1 MFYVAFNIISVESR
15 RQTTHSCI
23 SWVLPVLG
31 QASELSCPRT
41 LGLADQVMLESGNSS
56 IRVPHFITKP
66 CRVPNVQTRKHT
78 QKPKKFKQDQ
88 IEGRCRQNI
97 KCCLNDDFCLR

>member
-23 SWVLPVLG
+23 SRVLPVLG

-66 CRVPNVQTRKHT
+66 CRVPNFQTRKHT
-78 QKPKKFKQDQ
+78 QTPK
-88 IEGRCRQNI
+88 N
-97 KCCLNDDFCLR
+97 LNRTKLKVVADEISNAV